1 MNSISYHSIFHY
13 NYYTCLQLLFGL
25 LRLGFITT
33 FLSEPLIS
41 GYTTAIAVHVIT
53 SLMRHVVGIPSSAI
67 RVDPGVFA
75 LPKVC
80 TLIINQYTVA
90 MHIVIYLYSWD

>member
-1 MNSISYHSIFHY
+1 MVGIIVIL
-13 NYYTCLQLLFGL
+13 LQLLFGL

-41 GYTTAIAVHVIT
+41 GYMTATAVHVIT
-53 SLMRHVVGIPSSAI
+53 SQLRHIVGVPSSAI

-75 LPKVC
+75 LQKVC
-80 TLIINQYTVA
+80 TLFHLIAASYC
-90 MHIVIYLYSWD
+90 S